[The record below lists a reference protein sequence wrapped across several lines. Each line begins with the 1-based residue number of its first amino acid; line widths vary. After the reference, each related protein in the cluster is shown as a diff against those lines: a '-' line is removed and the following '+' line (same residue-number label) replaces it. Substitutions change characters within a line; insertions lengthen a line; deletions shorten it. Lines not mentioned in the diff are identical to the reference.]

1 MLQVSGS
8 GRDRCLTNTFWLESI
23 TGFYYPDTLIR
34 RAEYTVNI
42 FLSVSHTKSLSQKS
56 VKNVKRFRQ
65 LIMTPFLITNH
76 QPLFHMCITLP
87 VKSAPFFIPPT
98 SFCSVLLVHLIL
110 RISPHHSHH
119 FRSHHLSL
127 PLPFTPDLKLISFT
141 DPFLRSHSYSFRTD
155 CAGLKRHCFVLVSGY
170 VC

>member
-98 SFCSVLLVHLIL
+98 SFCSLSSWFTSSCAYHLITVTTFAL
-110 RISPHHSHH
+110 ITYHCLY
-119 FRSHHLSL
+119 LSL
-127 PLPFTPDLKLISFT
+127 QT
-141 DPFLRSHSYSFRTD
+141 
-155 CAGLKRHCFVLVSGY
+155 
-170 VC
+170 